1 MIGAGLGVGL
11 LPPGRPTGPQVRLIP
26 LSAPP
31 VELRAYALACHGR
44 LSWPALA
51 LVTGLLQHAGRG
63 ARRAP

>member
-1 MIGAGLGVGL
+1 MW
-11 LPPGRPTGPQVRLIP
+11 PPTGPQVRLIP

-31 VELRAYALACHGR
+31 VELRAYALARHGR

-63 ARRAP
+63 ARPAP